1 MADEA
6 TPTPAGSTTI
16 SEGSSCFFEEEF
28 VLMGVIFLCDA
39 KSLGK
44 LRMTKKDLSAG
55 LLTDPKTFKWIS
67 SLKGFPLQLLSS
79 SQKSEVSL
87 AERLRIAETLATLE
101 NSIHFAWGSATIR
114 DSSYPALY
122 DFACLLNDHPAIH
135 ASIEGHCGIEA
146 PPMHAH
152 HMTLSRARAV
162 ADVLELKGVDLERLS
177 AIGHGFEQPLTLE
190 VGPPGEKNRRVEIF
204 LKIGDA
210 EVPKQRSES

>member
-101 NSIHFAWGSATIR
+101 NSIPRSPLVLAFLKKTCVLGR
-114 DSSYPALY
+114 FYRV
-122 DFACLLNDHPAIH
+122 
-135 ASIEGHCGIEA
+135 
-146 PPMHAH
+146 
-152 HMTLSRARAV
+152 TL
-162 ADVLELKGVDLERLS
+162 VDYSVE
-177 AIGHGFEQPLTLE
+177 
-190 VGPPGEKNRRVEIF
+190 NRRPSKKIF
-204 LKIGDA
+204 CGDVDA
-210 EVPKQRSES
+210 LVLR